1 MYNLIISVSCF
12 LVLFVPS
19 FLNAEII
26 DRVVAVVNDEII
38 TLSEFNEESRD
49 TLQRITDQAPP
60 NELAG
65 ALQNAR
71 QEILSRMIDRKITV
85 QKAEAMNISANDA
98 EIDATLETILAR
110 NKATKEDLRKE
121 LAARGITEAAYRA
134 SLREQILFSKLVSY
148 EVNSKIVITEE
159 KAREY
164 YDTRFMRELPANGY
178 YLLQIGLGVGGSQ
191 AGKDE
196 VQKKAVEIREAAI
209 NGQSFNQLAAAYSD
223 LPSAVDGGDI
233 GVIKENEMA
242 PDMLQ
247 AVAALEPGDISPV
260 METYSGFIF
269 FKLLGANRDGTVTRA
284 PFDSVKEEIFARLQN
299 EEQEKMYSNWVKEL
313 REKAYIKELL

>member
-1 MYNLIISVSCF
+1 MYNLIISISCF
-12 LVLFVPS
+12 LILFIPS

-178 YLLQIGLGVGGSQ
+178 YLLQIGLGVSSSQ

-209 NGQSFNQLAAAYSD
+209 NGQSFRQLAAAYSD

-313 REKAYIKELL
+313 REEAYIKELL